1 MINPRGPMVGSGGE
15 GRLGLP
21 LRKGFYRTYGSP
33 ALGNTMTS
41 HVKPVPEGYHSVTPI
56 LMVDDAAKLIDF
68 LKTAFGARE
77 KERFTD
83 PAGRIA
89 HAEVT
94 IGDSIVQLSDAS
106 GEWKP
111 IQVPLLL
118 YVSDTDATYQRALR
132 AGATSVRE
140 PADQFYGDRTGGVKD
155 AFGNT
160 WWIATHTEDVT
171 SKELQQRAEAE
182 WKSKR

>member
-1 MINPRGPMVGSGGE
+1 MVS
-15 GRLGLP
+15 
-21 LRKGFYRTYGSP
+21 
-33 ALGNTMTS
+33 N
-41 HVKPVPEGYHSVTPI
+41 VKPIPEGYHSVTPI
-56 LMVDDAAKLIDF
+56 LMVDGAAKLIDF

-77 KERFTD
+77 KERYND
-83 PAGRIA
+83 PTGKIA
-89 HAEVT
+89 HAEVV
-94 IGDSIVQLSDAS
+94 IGDSIVQLNDAG

-118 YVSDTDATYQRALR
+118 YVPDTDATYRRALA
-132 AGATSVRE
+132 AGASSVRE

-171 SKELQQRAEAE
+171 REEIQRRSEALA
-182 WKSKR
+182 KRES